1 MKILFVLPNL
11 DGGGAQKAILNVA
24 RGLAERGHE
33 THAIIFESTI
43 EYASLIPA
51 DVRLHSLGEAG
62 EKISMGWIGK
72 RLTARKL
79 SRLHKELAAERR
91 FDLIVSTLPFA
102 DEVCYLARLPEVWFR
117 IANNIF
123 AEIASLSGASKRAR
137 RLARYRSIYEGANL
151 IAVSGDLAN
160 DLRNNLG
167 PKKSRIVTIYN
178 PFDLDKIRLL
188 AGEREPGLPPDNFI
202 VYAGRFERQKR
213 FDVLFD
219 AFKKSGLSEPLVLL
233 TNSSPALLAMIRQY
247 GLDGKVIVA
256 GFRQNPYP
264 WYRNANLLVLSSDR
278 EGMPNVVIEAMICG
292 CPVASTD
299 CPSGPRELLSGNMK
313 QFLAPCGDAE
323 ALAACMRRAVGN
335 RAAFDFSRTEE
346 FRKERAIDAYEQL
359 ARKA

>member
-24 RGLAERGHE
+24 RGLVERSHE
-33 THAIIFESTI
+33 THAIIFENTI

-51 DVRLHSLGEAG
+51 DVRLHSLGKAG
-62 EKISMGWIGK
+62 EKMSMGWIGK

-79 SRLHKELAAERR
+79 SRLHKKLSAERR

-102 DEVCYLARLPEVWFR
+102 DEVCYLARLPGVWFR

-123 AEIASLSGASKRAR
+123 AEIASLSGELKRAR
-137 RLARYRSIYEGANL
+137 RLARYRSIYEDANL
-151 IAVSGDLAN
+151 IAVSDDLAN

-167 PKKSRIVTIYN
+167 FKKSRVVRIYN

-188 AGEREPGLPPDNFI
+188 AGERESDLPSDSFI

-219 AFKKSGLSEPLVLL
+219 AYKKSDLKEPLVLL
-233 TNSSPALLAMIRQY
+233 TNSSPALLE
-247 GLDGKVIVA
+247 L
-256 GFRQNPYP
+256 FRQNPYP
-264 WYRNANLLVLSSDR
+264 WYKNANLLVLSSDR
-278 EGMPNVVIEAMICG
+278 EGMPNVIIEAMICG

-313 QFLAPCGDAE
+313 QFLAPCGDVA
-323 ALAACMRRAVGN
+323 ALAACMRIAIGN

-346 FRKERAIDAYEQL
+346 FRKERSIDAYEQL
-359 ARKA
+359 ACKA